1 MSDFWGVV
9 ISGPNNG
16 YYKVVPSW
24 GPPVKLTGAS
34 IKGTD
39 IEVGS
44 EVDIITCGQA
54 PAQEYAFVERSYKIG
69 SAFSLPDGGK
79 EMASQVAPGGVALSY
94 ILNRA
99 NKKDIRFRPATVTSV
114 VSSTTLAVTDRWNK
128 ISMQIPIVPPLTG
141 SDFDVDNTVLVRT
154 NPRPEVL
161 GWWYPHGNVSIVG
174 VGFPMASYPGVPII
188 TGINIRDLNMT
199 WEKNRLEVDEP
210 ILWSCLKIS
219 FLIWPITFETVYLGD
234 LEPDRARKI
243 ASFSHDKAPG
253 KTFFCRSSSPLAYS
267 FLERHFNLIC
277 EREGYPDPIYFFYE
291 ASLPFPGGTDPFF
304 VFQESRFSFAKIK
317 KHLGMWKEGS
327 TYSINL
333 VGPKE
338 LSF

>member
-1 MSDFWGVV
+1 VSDFWGVV
-9 ISGPNNG
+9 ISGPNNE
-16 YYKVVPSW
+16 YYTVVPSW
-24 GPPVKLTGAS
+24 GPPVELTGVS

-39 IEVGS
+39 IGVGS

-54 PAQEYAFVERSYKIG
+54 PAQEYAFIERSYKIG

-161 GWWYPHGNVSIVG
+161 GWWYPHENTFIIG
-174 VGFPMASYPGVPII
+174 VGFPMASYPEVPII
-188 TGINIRDLNMT
+188 EVINIRDLNMT
-199 WEKNRLEVDEP
+199 WEKNRLEVDKP
-210 ILWSCLKIS
+210 ILWSYSRIS
-219 FLIWPITFETVYLGD
+219 FFIWLTLEIVYIGD
-234 LEPDRARKI
+234 LVSYTGRKL
-243 ASFSHDKAPG
+243 ASFNHDMAPG
-253 KTFFCRSSSPLAYS
+253 KTFFCPSFFPLAYS
-267 FLERHFNLIC
+267 FLKRHFNLIC
-277 EREGYPDPIYFFYE
+277 EEEDKPDGFGGFYP
-291 ASLPFPGGTDPFF
+291 ASLPFPPGTYPFF
-304 VFQESRFSFAKIK
+304 VFQESRLSFAQIK
-317 KHLGMWKEGS
+317 KYLVMWDSMGF
-327 TYSINL
+327 YSI
-333 VGPKE
+333 GFAGATESP
-338 LSF
+338 F